1 MTEYKGIRK
10 NKCERENM
18 YVQNNEKGVRNK
30 ERDETIEY
38 EEILKDKGVR
48 KKETYIKQKV

>member
-1 MTEYKGIRK
+1 MRK
-10 NKCERENM
+10 RE